1 MSYSPRTLRSIMAV
15 LWLGVAA
22 CSPWVPDSFPVK
34 VDLSDELTP
43 EQRNAAI
50 EACDTWN
57 TRVGASVLR
66 PVESNGRRL
75 QRGRIA
81 VRADRPRPGEI
92 ATSTA
97 NAWHCTIAVRG
108 LGYDP
113 NTMIHEL
120 GHCLGLEHDRMPH
133 SIMNEY
139 SQPGQALLP
148 EHIEYVRDLVS
159 ASERRN
165 EDEDP

>member
-1 MSYSPRTLRSIMAV
+1 MHSSRTLRSLAALLALAV
-15 LWLGVAA
+15 SA

-34 VDLSDELTP
+34 VDLGDELTP
-43 EQRNAAI
+43 EQRTAAI

-57 TRVGASVLR
+57 EAVGASVLR
-66 PVESNGRRL
+66 PVESNGRKI

-81 VRADRPRPGEI
+81 IRADRPRFGEI

-97 NAWHCTIAVRG
+97 NAWHCSIAVRG

-113 NTMIHEL
+113 NTMVHEL
-120 GHCLGLEHDRMPH
+120 GHCLGLEHDRLPH
-133 SIMNEY
+133 SIMMEY
-139 SQPGQALLP
+139 SLPGQQLLP
-148 EHIEYVRDLVS
+148 EHIAYVRDLVGFS
-159 ASERRN
+159 GPRD